1 MIIFNIYFYILY
13 LNIQFFNIEI
23 FLKKRRELFM
33 VISKFKLCILNLL
46 IFTLGFIV
54 GGIVFTLQ
62 HLNVVNNS
70 YEQVYAANKVIED
83 QVTQIQHLE
92 NNTGVLKASVDEW
105 KNKYKKK
112 PVKYVISQGVADHKQ
127 YKRLFR
133 SILVESKIFDLDEV
147 DKYVGLLL
155 VTVQVESDFGRL
167 VTQKK
172 GPAVGWFQMEPN
184 TEKDI
189 WENYLKYNPKYQ
201 EIVSGLRHNK
211 SLAIP
216 ELQTNIAYATVM
228 AALQYKRYVDVGKIK
243 LPNANDK
250 SAQAKIWK
258 KYYNTYKG
266 KGDVSIAMLKS
277 KALK

>member
-1 MIIFNIYFYILY
+1 
-13 LNIQFFNIEI
+13 
-23 FLKKRRELFM
+23 M

-62 HLNVVNNS
+62 HLNMVNNS
-70 YEQVYAANKVIED
+70 YEKVYAANKVIED

-92 NNTGVLKASVDEW
+92 NNTDVLKASVTEW

-127 YKRLFR
+127 YKKLFK
-133 SILVESKIFDLDEV
+133 SILTESQIFKSNEV

-155 VTVQVESDFGRL
+155 VTAQVESDFGRL
-167 VTQKK
+167 VSQKK
-172 GPAVGWFQMEPN
+172 GPALGWFQMEPN

-211 SLAIP
+211 SLTIP
-216 ELQTNIAYATVM
+216 ELQTNIAYAAIM
-228 AALQYKRYVDVGKIK
+228 AALQYKRYVDAGKIK
-243 LPNANDK
+243 LPNGNDK
-250 SAQAKIWK
+250 AAQTAIWK
-258 KYYNTYKG
+258 KYYNTHKG
-266 KGDVSIAMLKS
+266 KGNTSIAMLKS